1 MEAQSTDSTE
11 IYLKVVEWLHTN
23 RKALVIGGVVVAV
36 VALIIGVMSWQK
48 SRAESA
54 ANEKLMSL
62 PLVTLEHGVLVST
75 APGPFLD
82 LAKSS
87 PDTSAG
93 EYAGLIAA
101 GTLFTDAKYPQAQ
114 QEFSH
119 FIEQYSTSTL
129 LPQAKVGLAA
139 SLEAQG
145 KVQEAA
151 QKYQEVISS
160 YPSDA
165 NVTSPA
171 KLTLARLDEQ
181 LGKFEQALTYYS
193 ELARIQNPYDPW
205 AGEARE
211 RGDMLLAT
219 HPELRKQQPAANPT
233 GLPGQSMAPGQPV
246 FPSSQQPK
254 KPAPASTP
262 APTSPTKP

>member
-1 MEAQSTDSTE
+1 MEAETTDSTE
-11 IYLKVVEWLHTN
+11 IYLKVVEWLQTN
-23 RKALVIGGVVVAV
+23 RKALVICGGVGMVI
-36 VALIIGVMSWQK
+36 ALIIAVMSWQK
-48 SRAESA
+48 ASAESE
-54 ANEKLMSL
+54 ANKQLMSL
-62 PLVTLEHGVLVST
+62 PLITVNNGKLVPT
-75 APGPFLD
+75 PPGPFLD

-93 EYAGLIAA
+93 EYAALLAA
-101 GTLFTDAKYPQAQ
+101 GTLFTDGKYPESH
-114 QEFSH
+114 QEFAK
-119 FIEQYSTSTL
+119 FVEQYPNSTL
-129 LPQAKVGLAA
+129 LPQARIGLAA
-139 SLEAQG
+139 SLDAQG
-145 KVQEAA
+145 KTQEAA

-165 NVTSPA
+165 NITSPA

-181 LGKFEQALTYYS
+181 LGKFEQAITFYS
-193 ELARIQNPYDPW
+193 ELARNQNPYDPW

-219 HPELRKQQPAANPT
+219 HPELRKQQATGPV
-233 GLPGQSMAPGQPV
+233 GLPGQPQPPGQPI
-246 FPSSQQPK
+246 FPSSQTQK